1 MQNLA
6 QLFLVP
12 VAAQAYNKLS
22 SNELE
27 PPVLG
32 DVSASCF
39 SAKAG
44 SGIFF
49 SSNLDRMAEM
59 FRNFFV
65 ITKMFVNVPVMM

>member
-22 SNELE
+22 SDELE

-32 DVSASCF
+32 DVLASCF

-49 SSNLDRMAEM
+49 
-59 FRNFFV
+59 FF
-65 ITKMFVNVPVMM
+65 KPWQNG